1 LCPKEAGPPK
11 WLAFHGGQFVGRGMI
26 LRSLRPVEETVLAEV
41 DRRFDDTVEFLR
53 QLVREPS
60 VLGNERGAQDLVF
73 ARLAQMGL
81 SPEMW
86 DLDLEQLRAHPLFV
100 DLSSMYP
107 ELTYDG
113 RPNVTAVWPAA
124 ASGGRSLIL
133 NGHIDVVSPEP
144 LSSWT
149 HDPWGAA
156 VEGDWL
162 HGRGAADMKS
172 GIAAMLLAVDAVRA
186 TGVEL
191 RGDLVLQ
198 SVIEEE
204 CGGNGTLACC
214 LRGMTADAAVVT
226 EPTGRLGA
234 FEAVVGIFW
243 FRVHTTGRA
252 GHPSEAGSAVNAV
265 DKMYVVIEALRQ
277 LEGEVNA
284 SLQHPLYRELDHPLN
299 LVVGIIQGGDW
310 PSTVPAECKIECR
323 FSFEPG
329 TTMTEAQTRVAQA
342 VAAAAETDPW
352 LRDHPPV
359 VEFFG
364 PRAEPA
370 VTNRLGPVVRLL
382 AECHERVFNEAIGLH
397 SFTGSTDQRFFTN
410 QAGAEAIAYGPSG
423 EGFHGTE
430 ERVLLPSV
438 RQTAEAL
445 ALFVLN
451 WCGAKSQLW
460 SD

>member
-1 LCPKEAGPPK
+1 L
-11 WLAFHGGQFVGRGMI
+11 Q
-26 LRSLRPVEETVLAEV
+26 SLTRVEEAVLSEV
-41 DRRFDDTVEFLR
+41 DLRFDDTVEFLR

-60 VLGNERGAQDLVF
+60 MLGHERGAQDLVF
-73 ARLAQMGL
+73 ARLTQMGF

-86 DLDLEQLRAHPLFV
+86 DLDVEHLRKHPLFV

-107 ELTYDG
+107 ELTYDN

-144 LSSWT
+144 VSAWT

-162 HGRGAADMKS
+162 YGRGTADMKS
-172 GIAAMLLAVDAVRA
+172 GVAAMLLAVEAIRA
-186 TGVEL
+186 AAVEL
-191 RGDLVLQ
+191 RGDLGLQ

-214 LRGMTADAAVVT
+214 LRGLTADAAVVT
-226 EPTGRLGA
+226 EPTGHVGA

-243 FRVHTTGRA
+243 FRVRTTGRA
-252 GHPSEAGSAVNAV
+252 GHPSEAGSAVNAI
-265 DKMYVVIEALRQ
+265 DKMYVVIEGLRQ
-277 LEGEVNA
+277 LEEEVNA
-284 SLQHPLYRELDHPLN
+284 TLQHPLYRELDHPLN
-299 LVVGIIQGGDW
+299 LVVGIIRGGDW
-310 PSTVPAECKIECR
+310 PSTVPADCMIECR
-323 FSFEPG
+323 MSFEPG
-329 TTMTEAQTRVAQA
+329 VTMSEAEGRVAEA
-342 VAAAAETDPW
+342 VAAAAENDPW
-352 LRDHPPV
+352 LRDSPPV

-364 PRAEPA
+364 GQAEPA
-370 VTNRLGPVVRLL
+370 VANRDGPLVRLL
-382 AECHERVFNEAIGLH
+382 DRCHQKVYGAPLGLH

-410 QAGAEAIAYGPSG
+410 QVGGEAIAYGPSG

-438 RQTAEAL
+438 RQTAEVL
-445 ALFVLN
+445 ALCIMD
-451 WCGAKSQLW
+451 WCGVAR
-460 SD
+460 